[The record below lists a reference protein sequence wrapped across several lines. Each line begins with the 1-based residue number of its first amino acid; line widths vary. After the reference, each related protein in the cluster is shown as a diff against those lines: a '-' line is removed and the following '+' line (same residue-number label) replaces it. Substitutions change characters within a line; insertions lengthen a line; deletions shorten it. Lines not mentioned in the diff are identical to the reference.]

1 MSNLTD
7 LPSNHKDNAD
17 NMTENTNDTT
27 KNTDLSPVA
36 DTTKST
42 DAVADEKAV
51 ETENSRL
58 KNTDS
63 ISSKLKSTEMKRVGS
78 EGADPES
85 TDSESTDLES
95 SDLESDTA
103 IEDFFAPTKH
113 THLNDG
119 FKAGYVA
126 IVGRPN
132 VGKSTLMNHMLGQ
145 KLSITSRK
153 PQTTRHRIH
162 GILSNDEM
170 QAVFVDTPGIHRNE
184 VRAINERMNK
194 AAVSALVDVDLV
206 LFVVDSDQWRDDDL
220 LVLQKIGSTDLNV
233 VLVINKADT
242 LKDKGTLLPLIE
254 TFSDSFDFADIVPVS
269 ALKNQNLDRLQ
280 EVIASHL
287 PVATPIYDTEQITDR
302 SERFLASEIIREK
315 IMRSAG
321 DEVPYDLTV
330 QIDEFKDEAAHND
343 PKTGRPRKACTF
355 IDATIYVERSG
366 QKAIVIG
373 DKGQRIK
380 QVGMDAR
387 KDMELLFGKK
397 IMLTLWVKIKRGWSD
412 DERALTS
419 LGY

>member
-1 MSNLTD
+1 MSNRTD
-7 LPSNHKDNAD
+7 LPLEADNNVNDNNTDKSVNGNTVDQNDIKNTAQANPKSKLVINETTEPLSLDDSSENDNAIEEFFTTTTKDN
-17 NMTENTNDTT
+17 T
-27 KNTDLSPVA
+27 
-36 DTTKST
+36 
-42 DAVADEKAV
+42 
-51 ETENSRL
+51 R
-58 KNTDS
+58 
-63 ISSKLKSTEMKRVGS
+63 
-78 EGADPES
+78 
-85 TDSESTDLES
+85 
-95 SDLESDTA
+95 
-103 IEDFFAPTKH
+103 
-113 THLNDG
+113 HLGHSDG

-162 GILSNDEM
+162 GILSNHEM

-194 AAVSALVDVDLV
+194 AATSALVDVDLV
-206 LFVVDSDQWRDDDL
+206 LFVVDADQWRDDDL
-220 LVLQKIGSTDLNV
+220 LVLQKLGETDLTV

-287 PVATPIYDTEQITDR
+287 PTAEPIYDTEQITDR

-330 QIDEFKDEAAHND
+330 QIDGFKDEPAHKD

-355 IDATIYVERSG
+355 IDATIYVEREG
-366 QKAIVIG
+366 QKAIIIG

-387 KDMELLFGKK
+387 RDMEQLFDKK

>member
-1 MSNLTD
+1 MSNHTD
-7 LPSNHKDNAD
+7 LPSTPEDNAN
-17 NMTENTNDTT
+17 NMTENTDTNQATTVEQVENTQESRKIGESLTAIQQQDND
-27 KNTDLSPVA
+27 D
-36 DTTKST
+36 
-42 DAVADEKAV
+42 ADE
-51 ETENSRL
+51 S
-58 KNTDS
+58 DS
-63 ISSKLKSTEMKRVGS
+63 
-78 EGADPES
+78 D
-85 TDSESTDLES
+85 TDLENN
-95 SDLESDTA
+95 DA
-103 IEDFFAPTKH
+103 IDGFFAPSN
-113 THLNDG
+113 NDG
-119 FKAGYVA
+119 VAEDFKAGYVA
-126 IVGRPN
+126 IIGRPN
-132 VGKSTLMNHMLGQ
+132 VGKSTLMNHLLGQ

-162 GILSNDEM
+162 GILSTHEM

-220 LVLQKIGSTDLNV
+220 LTLQKLGDTNLTV

-242 LKDKGTLLPLIE
+242 LKDKGSILPLIE

-269 ALKNQNLDRLQ
+269 ALKNQNLDRLE

-287 PVATPIYDTEQITDR
+287 PKATPIYDTEQITDR

-330 QIDEFKDEAAHND
+330 QIDEFKDEAAHMD

-355 IDATIYVERSG
+355 IDATIYVERNG

-373 DKGQRIK
+373 EKGQRIK

-387 KDMELLFGKK
+387 KDMEKLFDKK
-397 IMLTLWVKIKRGWSD
+397 VMLTLWVKVKRGWSD

>member
-1 MSNLTD
+1 MSNHND
-7 LPSNHKDNAD
+7 LPLNNEDNAK
-17 NMTENTNDTT
+17 NMTENTNTSSTQNDVESNDVELGSTRLNDAKLNVDNTKDTA
-27 KNTDLSPVA
+27 L
-36 DTTKST
+36 
-42 DAVADEKAV
+42 
-51 ETENSRL
+51 EN
-58 KNTDS
+58 NAIEDN
-63 ISSKLKSTEMKRVGS
+63 
-78 EGADPES
+78 A
-85 TDSESTDLES
+85 LEN
-95 SDLESDTA
+95 DTA
-103 IEDFFAPTKH
+103 IEEFFSPNNNAH
-113 THLNDG
+113 IADG
-119 FKAGYVA
+119 FKTGYVA

-132 VGKSTLMNHMLGQ
+132 VGKSTLMNHLLGQ

-220 LVLQKIGSTDLNV
+220 LVLQKLGDTNLTV

-242 LKDKGTLLPLIE
+242 LKDKGSVLPLIE
-254 TFSDSFDFADIVPVS
+254 TFNDSFDFADIVPVS

-287 PVATPIYDTEQITDR
+287 PIADPIYDTEQITDR

-330 QIDEFKDEAAHND
+330 QIDGFKDEAAHID

-387 KDMELLFGKK
+387 KDMEQLFDKK
-397 IMLTLWVKIKRGWSD
+397 IMLTLWVKVKRGWSD

>member
-1 MSNLTD
+1 MSNHND
-7 LPSNHKDNAD
+7 LPLNNEDNAK
-17 NMTENTNDTT
+17 NMTENTNTSSIQ
-27 KNTDLSPVA
+27 NN
-36 DTTKST
+36 
-42 DAVADEKAV
+42 V
-51 ETENSRL
+51 ETNDVEQNYAELGNTRLNAAKLNVDNTEDTALEN
-58 KNTDS
+58 NAIQDN
-63 ISSKLKSTEMKRVGS
+63 
-78 EGADPES
+78 A
-85 TDSESTDLES
+85 LEN
-95 SDLESDTA
+95 DTA
-103 IEDFFAPTKH
+103 IEEFFSPNNNVHMA
-113 THLNDG
+113 DG
-119 FKAGYVA
+119 FKTGYVA

-132 VGKSTLMNHMLGQ
+132 VGKSTLMNHLLGQ

-220 LVLQKIGSTDLNV
+220 LVLQKLGDTNLTV

-242 LKDKGTLLPLIE
+242 LKDKGSVLPLIE
-254 TFSDSFDFADIVPVS
+254 TFNDSFDFADIVPVS

-287 PVATPIYDTEQITDR
+287 PIADPIYDTEQITDR

-330 QIDEFKDEAAHND
+330 QIDGFKDEAAHID

-387 KDMELLFGKK
+387 KDMEQLFDKK
-397 IMLTLWVKIKRGWSD
+397 IMLTLWVKVKRGWSD

>member
-1 MSNLTD
+1 MSNQNDSTND
-7 LPSNHKDNAD
+7 LPAD
-17 NMTENTNDTT
+17 DF
-27 KNTDLSPVA
+27 VA
-36 DTTKST
+36 DTA
-42 DAVADEKAV
+42 DASV
-51 ETENSRL
+51 NS
-58 KNTDS
+58 D
-63 ISSKLKSTEMKRVGS
+63 
-78 EGADPES
+78 A
-85 TDSESTDLES
+85 
-95 SDLESDTA
+95 SDLSNDNTIDA
-103 IEDFFAPTKH
+103 FFASSGTQALAP
-113 THLNDG
+113 D

-132 VGKSTLMNHMLGQ
+132 VGKSTLMNHLLGQ

-162 GILSNDEM
+162 GILSNSEM
-170 QAVFVDTPGIHRNE
+170 QAVFVDTPGIHHNE

-206 LFVVDSDQWRDDDL
+206 LFVVDSDQWREDDL
-220 LVLQKIGSTDLNV
+220 LTLQKLGETDLTV

-242 LKDKGTLLPLIE
+242 IKDKGSILPLIE
-254 TFSDSFDFADIVPVS
+254 TFNDSFDFADIVPVS
-269 ALKNQNLDRLQ
+269 ALKNQNLERLQ
-280 EVIASHL
+280 QVIASHL
-287 PVATPIYDTEQITDR
+287 PVAAPIYDTEQITDR

-330 QIDEFKDEAAHND
+330 QIDEFKDEAAHTD
-343 PKTGRPRKACTF
+343 PKTGRRRRACTF

-373 DKGQRIK
+373 EKGQRIK

-387 KDMELLFGKK
+387 KDMEQLFDKK
-397 IMLTLWVKIKRGWSD
+397 VMLTLWVKVKRGWSD

>member
-1 MSNLTD
+1 MSNHTD
-7 LPSNHKDNAD
+7 LPSNHEDNAA
-17 NMTENTNDTT
+17 NMTENLNEVTDTT
-27 KNTDLSPVA
+27 SNTDVNATA
-36 DTTKST
+36 DSAEQHSSA
-42 DAVADEKAV
+42 AVVD
-51 ETENSRL
+51 L
-58 KNTDS
+58 D
-63 ISSKLKSTEMKRVGS
+63 
-78 EGADPES
+78 
-85 TDSESTDLES
+85 STDLDGTDAD
-95 SDLESDTA
+95 DLDNDMA
-103 IEDFFAPTKH
+103 IEEFFAPKGSTG
-113 THLNDG
+113 TTDG

-162 GILSNDEM
+162 GILSNHEM

-220 LVLQKIGSTDLNV
+220 LVLQKLGDTNLTV

-242 LKDKGTLLPLIE
+242 LKNKGTLLPLIE

-287 PVATPIYDTEQITDR
+287 PIAAPIYDTEQITDR

-330 QIDEFKDEAAHND
+330 QIDAFKDEAAHKD

-355 IDATIYVERSG
+355 IDATIYVERTG

-373 DKGQRIK
+373 EKGQRIK

-387 KDMELLFGKK
+387 KDMEQLFDKK
-397 IMLTLWVKIKRGWSD
+397 VMLTLWVKVKRGWSD